1 MRQRRQPQSG
11 DGINSDQKSPVW
23 ICFNE
28 GGIVILL
35 EDSYRTRSTCG
46 PSRTDLTALNVFNI
60 LFETILFLNE
70 ALFAQ
75 RKRTRLFLFLSIQE
89 AMHLLKH
96 LTAITYQPCLRNI
109 SLIDY
114 PQLI

>member
-1 MRQRRQPQSG
+1 MKEYIALRFYKNQCSEESKDP
-11 DGINSDQKSPVW
+11 NL

-35 EDSYRTRSTCG
+35 EDSYRTRSTYG

-75 RKRTRLFLFLSIQE
+75 WKRI
-89 AMHLLKH
+89 
-96 LTAITYQPCLRNI
+96 
-109 SLIDY
+109 
-114 PQLI
+114 

>member
-1 MRQRRQPQSG
+1 MKEYIALRIYKNQCSEESKDP
-11 DGINSDQKSPVW
+11 NL

-28 GGIVILL
+28 GGTVILL
-35 EDSYRTRSTCG
+35 EDSYRTRSTYG

-89 AMHLLKH
+89 AMHFLKD

-109 SLIDY
+109 SLID
-114 PQLI
+114 